1 MKVQAVPTEC
11 VCIDKHGGDNS
22 MNAIYILWLRELKRY
37 SRSRSRIIGSLGQPL
52 LFLFALGFGLG
63 PIFQRAGQGNYF
75 QFLGPGIIAMS
86 ILFTAIF
93 AGIQVIWDK
102 QFGFLKETLVAPVPR
117 WQIMLGKT
125 LGGATIAVL
134 QGTIVLFLATIFG
147 FRPELNLVVLTFVYM
162 LLVALF
168 FTGLGITIASALAD
182 INGFQLIMNFLV
194 QPVFFLSGALFPL
207 QNLPGIIMG
216 ITILDPLTYGVDGI
230 RGTLTGV
237 SHFGLVTDLA
247 VLLVLVAII
256 LSVGAALFSKVEA

>member
-1 MKVQAVPTEC
+1 MGEC
-11 VCIDKHGGDNS
+11 EEEDN

-37 SRSRSRIIGSLGQPL
+37 SRSRSRIIGSLGQPI

-63 PIFQRAGQGNYF
+63 PIFQKAGQGNYF

-93 AGIQVIWDK
+93 AGIQVIWDR

-125 LGGATIAVL
+125 IGGATIATL
-134 QGTIVLFLATIFG
+134 QGLIVLILATLFG
-147 FRPELNLVVLTFVYM
+147 FRPELSLLLLTIIYM
-162 LLVALF
+162 LLVAIF
-168 FTGLGITIASALAD
+168 FTGLGISIASVLGD

-207 QNLPGIIMG
+207 QDLPKVIGA
-216 ITILDPLTYGVDGI
+216 ITEIDPLTYGVDGI
-230 RGTLTGV
+230 RGTLTGS
-237 SHFGLVTDLA
+237 SHFGLATDMT
-247 VLLVLVAII
+247 VLLILVAII
-256 LSVGAALFSKVEA
+256 LAIGASLFSRIEA

>member
-1 MKVQAVPTEC
+1 
-11 VCIDKHGGDNS
+11 

-37 SRSRSRIIGSLGQPL
+37 SRSRSRMIGSLGQPI

-63 PIFQRAGQGNYF
+63 PVFQKAGQGNYF
-75 QFLGPGIIAMS
+75 QFLGPGIISMS

-117 WQIMLGKT
+117 WQIMFGKT
-125 LGGATIAVL
+125 IGGATIVVL
-134 QGTIVLFLATIFG
+134 ILAMIFG
-147 FRPELNLVVLTFVYM
+147 FKPQLSL
-162 LLVALF
+162 LLVTFIFMFLTAIF
-168 FTGLGITIASALAD
+168 FTGLGISIASSLAD

-207 QNLPGIIMG
+207 QDLPKIISI
-216 ITILDPLTYGVDGI
+216 ITAFDPLTYGVDGI

-237 SHFGLVTDLA
+237 SHFGLGVDML

-256 LSVGAALFSKVEA
+256 LS

>member
-1 MKVQAVPTEC
+1 M
-11 VCIDKHGGDNS
+11 H
-22 MNAIYILWLRELKRY
+22 AIYILWLRELKRY
-37 SRSRSRIIGSLGQPL
+37 SRSRSRMIGSLGQPL

-75 QFLGPGIIAMS
+75 QFLGPGVISMS

-117 WQIMLGKT
+117 WHIMLGKT

-134 QGTIVLFLATIFG
+134 QGAIVLILSTLFG
-147 FRPELNLVVLTFVYM
+147 FRPELSLLPLTFIYM

-168 FTGLGITIASALAD
+168 FTGLGISIASALAD

-194 QPVFFLSGALFPL
+194 QPTFFLSGALFPL
-207 QNLPGIIMG
+207 KNLPKIVAG
-216 ITILDPLTYGVDGI
+216 ITMLDPLTYGVDGI
-230 RGTLTGV
+230 RGTLTGLNQ
-237 SHFGLVTDLA
+237 FGLSADL
-247 VLLVLVAII
+247 LILII
-256 LSVGAALFSKVEA
+256 LVTIILTVGASLFTRIEI

>member
-1 MKVQAVPTEC
+1 
-11 VCIDKHGGDNS
+11 

-37 SRSRSRIIGSLGQPL
+37 LRSRSRIVGSLGQPIL
-52 LFLFALGFGLG
+52 LLFALGFGLG

-75 QFLGPGIIAMS
+75 QFLGPGIISMS

-125 LGGATIAVL
+125 VGGATIAVL
-134 QGTIVLFLATIFG
+134 QGTIVLILAMIFG
-147 FRPELNLVVLTFVYM
+147 FRPELNLFPLTLIYM

-168 FTGLGITIASALAD
+168 FTGLGISIASSISD
-182 INGFQLIMNFLV
+182 INGFQIIMNFLV
-194 QPVFFLSGALFPL
+194 QPVFFLSGSLFPL
-207 QNLPGIIMG
+207 QNLPKVISG
-216 ITILDPLTYGVDGI
+216 ITDIDPLTYGVDGI

-237 SHFGLVTDLA
+237 SHFGLGIDMT
-247 VLLVLVAII
+247 VLLVLVALI
-256 LSVGAALFSKVEA
+256 LSIGAYLFSKIEI

>member
-1 MKVQAVPTEC
+1 
-11 VCIDKHGGDNS
+11 

-37 SRSRSRIIGSLGQPL
+37 SRSRSRMIGSLGQPI

-63 PIFQRAGQGNYF
+63 PVFQRAGQGDYF
-75 QFLGPGIIAMS
+75 QFLGPGVISMS

-125 LGGATIAVL
+125 FGGATIAVL
-134 QGTIVLFLATIFG
+134 QGVIVLILATIFG
-147 FRPELNLVVLTFVYM
+147 FRPELSLILLTLIYM

-168 FTGLGITIASALAD
+168 FTGLGISIASVLAD
-182 INGFQLIMNFLV
+182 INGFQIIMNFLV

-207 QNLPGIIMG
+207 QNLPNVISII
-216 ITILDPLTYGVDGI
+216 TVVDPLTYGVDGI

-237 SHFGLVTDLA
+237 SHFGLGIDMT
-247 VLLVLVAII
+247 VLVVLVVII
-256 LSVGAALFSKVEA
+256 LSVGAILFSRIEV

>member
-1 MKVQAVPTEC
+1 
-11 VCIDKHGGDNS
+11 

-37 SRSRSRIIGSLGQPL
+37 SRSRSRIIGSLGQPI

-63 PIFQRAGQGNYF
+63 PIFQKAGQGNYF
-75 QFLGPGIIAMS
+75 QFLGPGIISMS

-125 LGGATIAVL
+125 IGGATIAVL
-134 QGTIVLFLATIFG
+134 QGTLVLILATIFG
-147 FRPELNLVVLTFVYM
+147 FRPELNLLLLTLIYM
-162 LLVALF
+162 LLVAVF
-168 FTGLGITIASALAD
+168 FTGLGISIASVLGD
-182 INGFQLIMNFLV
+182 INGFQIIMNFLV

-207 QNLPGIIMG
+207 QNLPKIIGG
-216 ITILDPLTYGVDGI
+216 ITEIDPLTYGVDGI

-237 SHFGLVTDLA
+237 SHFGLTTDMT
-247 VLLVLVAII
+247 VLLILVILVLSI
-256 LSVGAALFSKVEA
+256 GAYLFSRIEI

>member
-1 MKVQAVPTEC
+1 
-11 VCIDKHGGDNS
+11 

-37 SRSRSRIIGSLGQPL
+37 TRSRSRIIGSLGQPL

-63 PIFQRAGQGNYF
+63 QIFQRAGQGNYF
-75 QFLGPGIIAMS
+75 QYLGPGIISMS

-117 WQIMLGKT
+117 WQIMFGKT
-125 LGGATIAVL
+125 IGGATIAVL
-134 QGTIVLFLATIFG
+134 QGMIVLVLATVFG
-147 FRPELNLVVLTFVYM
+147 FKPQLSL
-162 LLVALF
+162 LLVTFIFMFLTAIF
-168 FTGLGITIASALAD
+168 FTGLGISIASSLSD

-207 QNLPGIIMG
+207 QGLPPFMSF
-216 ITILDPLTYGVDGI
+216 ITALDPLTYGVDGI

-237 SHFGLVTDLA
+237 SRFGIGTDFVVLFVLVI
-247 VLLVLVAII
+247 LVLAI
-256 LSVGAALFSKVEA
+256 GASLFSKIEA

>member
-1 MKVQAVPTEC
+1 
-11 VCIDKHGGDNS
+11 

-37 SRSRSRIIGSLGQPL
+37 SRSRSRIIGSLGQPI

-63 PIFQRAGQGNYF
+63 PVFQKAGQGNYF
-75 QFLGPGIIAMS
+75 QFLGPGIISMS

-117 WQIMLGKT
+117 WQIMFGKT
-125 LGGATIAVL
+125 IGGATIAVL
-134 QGTIVLFLATIFG
+134 QGTIVLVLATIFG
-147 FRPELNLVVLTFVYM
+147 FRPELNLLLLTLIYM

-168 FTGLGITIASALAD
+168 FTGLGIAIASSLTD

-207 QNLPGIIMG
+207 QNLPGIISG
-216 ITILDPLTYGVDGI
+216 ITAIDPLTYGVDGI
-230 RGTLTGV
+230 RGTLTGM
-237 SHFGLVTDLA
+237 SQFGLTVDMT
-247 VLLVLVAII
+247 VLLVLVVII
-256 LSVGAALFSKVEA
+256 LSIGAYLFSKIEI